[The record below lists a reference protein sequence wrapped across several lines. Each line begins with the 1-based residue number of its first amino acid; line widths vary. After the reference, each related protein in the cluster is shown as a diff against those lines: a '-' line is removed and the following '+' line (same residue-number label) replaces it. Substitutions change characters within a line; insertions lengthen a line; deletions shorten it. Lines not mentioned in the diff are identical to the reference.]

1 VLPILTASNSLFFAL
16 GETTWEAR
24 VILVILFT
32 GSIFSWSVMITKFL
46 QVSEAKKTGRLFHK
60 SYRESGGVLG
70 LYELRKKFDGTPL
83 FHIYQA
89 GCREL
94 IFQRGGNNDG
104 SPPKPLTASG
114 MSAIRS
120 AMEREVCAR
129 ALGLENN
136 MVMLAI
142 AVSGAPFLGLLGT
155 VWGVMETFSAVAQAG
170 AADLRAMAPG
180 VSAALLTTVVGLLV
194 AIPSMFGYNYLVATI
209 RQLTVEMD
217 NFAAELAAAIEHQFL
232 SNTR

>member
-1 VLPILTASNSLFFAL
+1 MVLLLETTSGLFFAL
-16 GETTWEAR
+16 EQTTWESR
-24 VILVILFT
+24 IILLILFT

-46 QVSEAKKTGRLFHK
+46 QVSEAKKGGRAFYK
-60 SYRESGGVLG
+60 AYRESGDVLW
-70 LYELRKKFDGTPL
+70 LYDVRKRFDTTPL

-89 GCREL
+89 ACREL
-94 IFQRGGNNDG
+94 VFQQGKG
-104 SPPKPLTASG
+104 SDNPKSRLLTESG

-120 AMEREVCAR
+120 AMEREVGAR
-129 ALGLENN
+129 ALELEKN

-155 VWGVMETFSAVAQAG
+155 VWGVMETFSAVAQVG

-209 RQLTVEMD
+209 RQITVEMD
-217 NFAAELAAAIEHQFL
+217 NFAAELAAAIEHTYL
-232 SNTR
+232 SHR